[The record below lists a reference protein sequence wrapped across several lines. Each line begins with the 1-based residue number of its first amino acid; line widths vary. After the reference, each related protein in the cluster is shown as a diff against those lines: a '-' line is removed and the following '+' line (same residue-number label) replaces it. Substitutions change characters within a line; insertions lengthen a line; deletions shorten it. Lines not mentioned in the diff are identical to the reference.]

1 LLPEIQMRKRAFFS
15 IQLLAIL
22 SSLTCC
28 SNLVFAAEATQDK
41 TQILASKQSSSQ
53 AAGELADEIIAA
65 YGGEKVLRQVS
76 EAGSRSKGKLV
87 EYSTLSGAVNS
98 FDCEILSKGEKMRIE
113 LNVMGQRLI
122 TGYDGKH
129 GWVQQGDQVFEANET
144 TEKRITEEIEHG
156 LLLLLKLK
164 DPGTKLEI
172 VGAKLVGNR
181 PCSILQAISTD
192 GKPTLFFVDKSDH
205 LVRQSQYQGFDTE
218 QGTEATKVFQYDDYR
233 PLDGSFVP
241 YKVTEYSGQTKASET
256 ILVTSEDADLPDKI
270 FQLPEIAES
279 AIGKDEVVAIPFDYI
294 SNEVIVKAKVNDK
307 DELNFVI
314 DTGATQSVLDKSVA
328 KTLGKCED
336 SNLTM
341 TTGSGSVNLSYMN
354 IPKMAIGD
362 LTLKDIHFAVA
373 DLAAFS
379 QILGQRPSGLIGA
392 NILRRFRVTIDY
404 PQKKLIL
411 AHPSNVKVA
420 PDAIAIPTKPAL
432 GMSGVLVDGELDG
445 QKLSFLVDTGAAF
458 NNISSKLAKP
468 ILSGSVLPVG
478 SLEGLDGKKV
488 KIGSVRFNTLKLGSI
503 TLKQPLFS
511 VAPSDTNPAGIIS
524 GGALA
529 ILGNPLWRKYC
540 VTIDYKNQ
548 RLILDRFQVAKDNE
562 DALAQLHALEIRH
575 LDKPS
580 VNVVGDY
587 KKLLQQIQGKNLPAA
602 EAICLADMGL
612 ASGDAAEQPNSD
624 TTTLKITN
632 IFKDAQLKAS
642 ECQDGAVESQVLAKW
657 ATYCLL
663 HTPMAKSEPLARP
676 LLAQAIKSCP
686 TESSAYAATGLLLYR
701 MHNPELAEQLV
712 DQALMLDPANW
723 QALWLK
729 YDLANY
735 NGRTP
740 LKALVLEQLRRY
752 YGDTQ
757 RVAALTSSAHPP
769 IRQRPHTRRS

>member
-1 LLPEIQMRKRAFFS
+1 MRKQVFFS

-22 SSLTCC
+22 SSFTCC
-28 SNLVFAAEATQDK
+28 SNLVYADEAAKER
-41 TQILASKQSSSQ
+41 TQILASRQGSSQ
-53 AAGELADEIIAA
+53 AAKQLAEEIIAA

-76 EAGSRSKGKLV
+76 EAGSRSKGTLI

-129 GWVQQGDQVFEANET
+129 GWVQQGDQVFEANEI
-144 TEKRITEEIEHG
+144 TEKRIREEIEHG

-164 DPGTKLEI
+164 DPDTKLEI
-172 VGAKLVGNR
+172 VGTKVVANR
-181 PCSILQAISTD
+181 PCTILQVVSTD
-192 GKPTLFFVDKSDH
+192 GKPTLFYVDKSDH
-205 LVRQSQYQGFDTE
+205 LIRQSQYQGFDTE
-218 QGTEATKVFQYDDYR
+218 QGTEAAKVFQYEDYR
-233 PLDGSFVP
+233 ALDGSFVP
-241 YKVTEYSGQTKASET
+241 YKVTEYSGNTKASET
-256 ILVTSEDADLPDKI
+256 ILATSQDADLSDQV

-279 AIGKDEVVAIPFDYI
+279 AIGKDEVVTIPFEYI

-341 TTGSGSVNLSYMN
+341 TTGSGSVNLSYMT
-354 IPKMAIGD
+354 IPKIAIGD

-404 PQKKLIL
+404 PQRKVIL
-411 AHPSNVKVA
+411 AHPSNVKVG
-420 PDAIAIPTKPAL
+420 PDSIVIPTKPAL
-432 GMSGVLVDGELDG
+432 GMSGVLIDGELDG

-468 ILSGSVLPVG
+468 ILSGSLLPVG

-488 KIGSVRFNTLKLGSI
+488 KIGSVRFQTLKLGSI

-540 VTIDYKNQ
+540 LTIDYKNQ
-548 RLILDRFQVAKDNE
+548 RLILDRFQAARDN
-562 DALAQLHALEIRH
+562 DDMLTQLHALEIRH

-580 VNVVGDY
+580 LNVVGEY
-587 KKLLQQIQGKNLPAA
+587 KKLLQQIESKNLPAV
-602 EAICLADMGL
+602 EAICLADLGL
-612 ASGDAAEQPNSD
+612 ATGDTAEQPNAD
-624 TTTLKITN
+624 TTTLKVTN
-632 IFKDAQLKAS
+632 IFKDAQLKAA
-642 ECQDGAVESQVLAKW
+642 ECQDRSIESQVLAKW

-663 HTPMAKSEPLARP
+663 HTPMSKSAPLARP

-686 TESSAYAATGLLLYR
+686 TEASAYAATGLLLYR
-701 MHNPELAEQLV
+701 LHNPQLAEQLV

-729 YDLANY
+729 YDLASN
-735 NGRTP
+735 NGRAP

-757 RVAALTSSAHPP
+757 RVAALTTTSARPQ
-769 IRQRPHTRRS
+769 IRQRSHSRRS